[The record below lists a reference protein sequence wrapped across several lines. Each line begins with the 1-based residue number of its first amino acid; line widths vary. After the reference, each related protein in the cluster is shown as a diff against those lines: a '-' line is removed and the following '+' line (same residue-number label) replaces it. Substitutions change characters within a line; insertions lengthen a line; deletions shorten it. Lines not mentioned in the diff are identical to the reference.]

1 MIFIIDC
8 SIYFYYSIIRISIV
22 VTIRLPDTIV
32 NYKGLC

>member
-8 SIYFYYSIIRISIV
+8 SIRYYYSTIRISIIV
-22 VTIRLPDTIV
+22 IIQLQDTIV